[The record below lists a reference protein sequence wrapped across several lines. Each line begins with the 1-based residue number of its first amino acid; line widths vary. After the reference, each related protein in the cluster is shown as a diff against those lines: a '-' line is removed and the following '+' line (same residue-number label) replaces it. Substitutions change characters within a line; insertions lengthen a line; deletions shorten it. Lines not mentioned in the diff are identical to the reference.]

1 MGAPCASGTQTR
13 RRPERERRRGVLGAE
28 PLKEN
33 RAKPLKSQEKQRS
46 DFFRTVITG
55 PENNIIEKNQ
65 RHVCDAELLVLAKA
79 LHVSMEW
86 LVGDTD
92 LFPQIPEKEETQ
104 DAVR

>member
-1 MGAPCASGTQTR
+1 MCQWHTNKAPTGAGAETR
-13 RRPERERRRGVLGAE
+13 GLGAE

>member
-1 MGAPCASGTQTR
+1 M
-13 RRPERERRRGVLGAE
+13 
-28 PLKEN
+28 
-33 RAKPLKSQEKQRS
+33 
-46 DFFRTVITG
+46 
-55 PENNIIEKNQ
+55 
-65 RHVCDAELLVLAKA
+65 CDAELLVLAKA